1 VRGVTGA
8 LTILADGPLEIR
20 RGDAQGRLL
29 GRGQGRVALAGARA
43 TEDLCLVN
51 TRSAPIRVDRL
62 TFEGA

>member
-20 RGDAQGRLL
+20 RGNAHGPVL

-43 TEDLCLVN
+43 IEDLCLVN
-51 TRSAPIRVDRL
+51 TGPAPVRVERL